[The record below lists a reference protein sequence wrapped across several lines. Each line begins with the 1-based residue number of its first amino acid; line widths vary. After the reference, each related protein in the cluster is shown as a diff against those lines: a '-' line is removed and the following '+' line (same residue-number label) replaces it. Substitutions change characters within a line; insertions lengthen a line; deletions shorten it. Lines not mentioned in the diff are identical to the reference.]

1 VSRQVAEPTRLRT
14 ADVLREAIAAIVA
27 RPLRSAL
34 TVTGTLLGVAG
45 FVTVLGLTST
55 ATGQVAWAF
64 NQRLPTL
71 VRVTV
76 APGSPVD
83 QITGNDP
90 FPGNVGRRL
99 DALHGVL
106 AAGVYWRIPV
116 TAPLTVSARPPY
128 TSRSAAAGLAG
139 PGRGRTSPGGTSP
152 GGTSPGGTSPGG
164 SSPRGADPVRTGPSV
179 LAASPGFLVA
189 AGARVSQGRL
199 FGAWDQAHARP
210 VCVLGAGAARALG
223 ISRLDRQPAVIVNE
237 LPCTVIGLISGVRG
251 QQWIMRSVLMPAA
264 AASSIWDSP
273 ADLAG
278 AQPGVLIQT
287 RLGAAALIARQA
299 PLVLSERDPGQFVVF
314 VPPSP
319 RLLRS
324 EVSAVLAGLFVLL
337 AWFCLL
343 IGAAGITNMTLI
355 AVGERTAEVG
365 LRRALGARRR
375 HIAAQFLAESAILGL
390 LGGLAGTS
398 VGVGAV
404 VGIAVVR
411 DWVPVI
417 APQTVLPAPLVGAA
431 LGLLAGLYP
440 SWRAARIEPARALS
454 EYPAV

>member
-83 QITGNDP
+83 QTTGNDP
-90 FPGNVGRRL
+90 FPENVGRRL

-106 AAGVYWRIPV
+106 SAGVYWRIPV

-128 TSRSAAAGLAG
+128 TSKSAAAGPAG
-139 PGRGRTSPGGTSP
+139 SGRAGAGAGSGRAGAGAGAGRGGPSPGG
-152 GGTSPGGTSPGG
+152 
-164 SSPRGADPVRTGPSV
+164 ADLLRTGPAV

-199 FGAWDQAHARP
+199 FGGWDQAHAKP
-210 VCVLGAGAARALG
+210 VCVVGATAARALG
-223 ISRLDRQPAVIVNE
+223 ISRLDRQPAIIVNE

-278 AQPGVLIQT
+278 ARPGVLIQT
-287 RLGAAALIARQA
+287 RPGAAALIARQA

-319 RLLRS
+319 RLLRR

-337 AWFCLL
+337 GWFCLL

-404 VGIAVVR
+404 VSIAVVR